1 MFHAPDCKATSTEVT
16 PLGLR
21 RTAGGF
27 TLSETLISVG
37 ITGILMLVIVAMMMT
52 SGRAF
57 YALSNYVDLDAA
69 NKVAM
74 DTLTRDLRECNRV
87 TACTATSISI
97 EDSDG
102 STIAYTYN
110 AGSETFVR
118 SKNGVSKTLL
128 TRCSTMAVSIA
139 QRNPVGGSYD
149 VYPTATPSTAKV
161 VNVSWNCYRTI
172 FGARANTES
181 VQTARIVIR
190 KQG

>member
-1 MFHAPDCKATSTEVT
+1 MFHAPAFKATSTER
-16 PLGLR
+16 PGRGRL
-21 RTAGGF
+21 AGW
-27 TLSETLISVG
+27 TIPETLLSIG
-37 ITGILMLVIVAMMMT
+37 ITGILMLVIVALTMT

-57 YALSNYVDLDAA
+57 VALSNYVDLDAA

-87 TACTATSISI
+87 TACSTNSISI

-102 STIAYTYN
+102 ATITYTYSPG
-110 AGSETFVR
+110 AETFIR
-118 SKNGVSKTLL
+118 TKNGVSKVLL
-128 TRCSTMAVSIA
+128 TRCSSMGIAIA
-139 QRNPVGGSYD
+139 QRNPIGGSYD
-149 VYPTATPSTAKV
+149 VYPAATPATAKV

-172 FGARANTES
+172 LGARANTES

>member
-1 MFHAPDCKATSTEVT
+1 MFRAPDSNPTFIERPV
-16 PLGLR
+16 R
-21 RTAGGF
+21 RRSLAGW
-27 TLSETLISVG
+27 TIPETLLSIG

-57 YALSNYVDLDAA
+57 VALSNYVDLDAA
-69 NKVAM
+69 NQVAM

-87 TACTATSISI
+87 TACNSTSISI

-102 STIAYTYN
+102 STITYAYSPS
-110 AGSETFVR
+110 AETFTR
-118 SKNGVSKTLL
+118 TKNGVSKVLL
-128 TRCSTMAVSIA
+128 TRCSTMGISIA
-139 QRNPVGGSYD
+139 QRNPISGSYD
-149 VYPTATPSTAKV
+149 VYPTATPATAKV

-172 FGARANTES
+172 LGARANTES